1 VDPFAALGDP
11 VRRDLVARLAGGPA
25 RVVDLAADHAISR
38 PAISRHLRVLAEAG
52 IVEAEDRG
60 RERHYRLRHDGL
72 AVLTDW
78 LGALEAP
85 AAAPQPP
92 IPEAAFAGLELEV
105 RRTGRERRTAAD
117 PAAPTSSSTPLPTSS
132 PTSSTARPRLQED
145 TA

>member
-85 AAAPQPP
+85 AAAPRPP
-92 IPEAAFAGLELEV
+92 IPETAFAGLELEV

-117 PAAPTSSSTPLPTSS
+117 PATTTSS
-132 PTSSTARPRLQED
+132 PTSSTARPLLQED